1 MMTFDKENKKL
12 PIYIFFALI
21 LLVRFSTI
29 LCLIFFQLILSWS
42 MKEPDPI
49 ESNDFYFSGARRYF
63 STELTDEIN
72 EENKEPASDD
82 NWEYREKIFI
92 PGCTKND
99 CEDIDDL
106 DDAKKLCLADS
117 DCRGVIERYGK
128 YQLRCG
134 RTVKESKHENSW
146 IRKYEECSEVEM
158 EGVYLDVKQ
167 LEAEQPVLKESKE
180 IRDGKCEYSFGF
192 SHINDLI
199 RFNKNM
205 KPDVL
210 QQPDECSF
218 VKEDRESILFGIKT
232 IPSANAFRQA
242 IRESWLSDVIWD
254 WLGFEIKVKS

>member
-1 MMTFDKENKKL
+1 
-12 PIYIFFALI
+12 
-21 LLVRFSTI
+21 
-29 LCLIFFQLILSWS
+29 

-63 STELTDEIN
+63 SAESLDEIK
-72 EENKEPASDD
+72 EENKLDHKGAMSDEI
-82 NWEYREKIFI
+82 WEYKEKMFI
-92 PGCTKND
+92 PGCTKNE
-99 CEDIDDL
+99 CKEIDEL
-106 DDAKKLCLADS
+106 DEAKELCLAES
-117 DCRGVIERYGK
+117 DCMGVIESFGK

-134 RTVKESKHENSW
+134 RTAKESKHENSW
-146 IRKYEECSEVEM
+146 IRKYENCSEVEM
-158 EGVYLDVKQ
+158 DGVYLDVKK
-167 LEAEQPVLKESKE
+167 LEAEKTELKESKE
-180 IRDGKCEYSFGF
+180 MRNGKCEYSFGY

-218 VKEDRESILFGIKT
+218 IKEDRDSILFGIKT

-254 WLGFEIKVKS
+254 WLGFEIKVKLIKFTCKLFKDCFRYWKTR